1 MGDAQRSEWGLLKRV
16 GVRAARPCFRTYRR
30 VRRLRAS
37 PAERRD
43 RRDAEHLRLLLAVSL
58 SPDSNCIDVGAHK
71 GSVLEQ
77 VVRLAPKG
85 QHIAYEPLPYL
96 HERLVARF
104 PRVDVRCA
112 ALSDREGK
120 ATFTHVKTDPAYS
133 GFRKRTYPRA
143 EELETIEVRTERL
156 DGSLPP
162 GSVPHLIKIDVEGAE
177 REVLEGA
184 IETIV
189 AHRPVVIFEHG
200 RGAAEYYGTSPTH
213 IFELLC
219 GEAGLR
225 IFDLDGGGP
234 YDRKSFEAAFRR
246 GGIWNFVARA

>member
-1 MGDAQRSEWGLLKRV
+1 M
-16 GVRAARPCFRTYRR
+16 YRR
-30 VRRLRAS
+30 VRRLQDGPVEA
-37 PAERRD
+37 RD

-58 SPDSNCIDVGAHK
+58 SADSNCIDVGAHK

-77 VVRLAPKG
+77 LVHLAPEG
-85 QHIAYEPLPYL
+85 RHIAYEPLPYL

-112 ALSDREGK
+112 ALSDRAGR

-133 GFRKRTYPRA
+133 GFRERAYPRR

-156 DGSLPP
+156 DAALPS
-162 GSVPHLIKIDVEGAE
+162 GFVPRLIKIDVEGAE

-184 IETIV
+184 IETIRI
-189 AHRPVVIFEHG
+189 HKPIVVFEHG
-200 RGAAEYYGTSPTH
+200 MGASDYYGTSPSH
-213 IFELLC
+213 VFDLLRS
-219 GEAGLR
+219 EAGLR
-225 IFDLDGGGP
+225 VFDLDGGGP
-234 YDRKSFEAAFRR
+234 YDRWEFEVIFRR